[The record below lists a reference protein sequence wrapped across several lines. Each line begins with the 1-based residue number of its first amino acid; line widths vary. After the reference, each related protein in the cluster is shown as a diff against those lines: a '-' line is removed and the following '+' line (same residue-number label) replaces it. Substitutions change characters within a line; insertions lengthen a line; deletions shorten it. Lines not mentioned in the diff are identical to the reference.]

1 MNNEK
6 MSQQVYIDKILN
18 SVVLSM
24 LEVDEDFVMK
34 ENQDGEHDS
43 KNNNNKVRR
52 WKTEKGLNYY
62 INTSTSPDLSV
73 IENAFLSLKQE
84 LSNTSHWDEETLFE
98 RANWA
103 WEHCVSYDYINR
115 QIESMENRMQEVL
128 DGEGRMIGH

>member
-1 MNNEK
+1 

-18 SVVLSM
+18 PVVLPM
-24 LEVDEDFVMK
+24 LEAGEDFIMK
-34 ENQDGEHDS
+34 EDRDSEHDPQD
-43 KNNNNKVRR
+43 NNNRVRR

-62 INTSTSPDLSV
+62 INASSSPDLSV
-73 IENAFLSLKQE
+73 IENAFQPLKQK
-84 LSNTSHWDEETLFE
+84 LSNTGHWDEETLFQ

-115 QIESMENRMQEVL
+115 QIESMEDRMQEVL